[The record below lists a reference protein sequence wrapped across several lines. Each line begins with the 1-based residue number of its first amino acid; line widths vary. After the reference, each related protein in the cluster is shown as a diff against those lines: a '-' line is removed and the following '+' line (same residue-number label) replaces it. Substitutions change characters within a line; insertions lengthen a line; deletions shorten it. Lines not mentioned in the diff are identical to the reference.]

1 MNTDL
6 THQHLTPTGYVTN
19 AVPGCCADAFAR
31 ERRNDERRHDEDLRA
46 ERHRMV
52 TESVAALNAQT
63 EAMTLLLG
71 DADALLVRK
80 VSAAAVRAIRD
91 VACICPQIDVTRL
104 GQRGPE
110 TMRGLD
116 PLCGIHGKDRT

>member
-1 MNTDL
+1 MNAYL

-19 AVPGCCADAFAR
+19 PVPGCCADAFAR
-31 ERRNDERRHDEDLRA
+31 VRREDERRHDEDLRA

-52 TESVAALNAQT
+52 TETVAALNAQT

-71 DADALLVRK
+71 DADTLLVRK

-91 VACICPQIDVTRL
+91 VGCICPQLNIGTL
-104 GQRGPE
+104 G
-110 TMRGLD
+110 D
-116 PLCGIHGKDRT
+116 PDRTTTGYDRLCGVHGKDRA